1 MRQSGVVLSFAQ
13 FASANVASWLR
24 LAGALTA
31 DAGLAEDL
39 VQDVLVKLHARWD
52 RMGTVVVPETYVHRM
67 ITNEYLSW
75 RRSRSAQVV
84 PTEVDRLEDLGGTDP
99 DLAVEHA
106 DRDAL
111 RAEIARLP
119 RQQQAVLALRYYGGL
134 TDTEIATALDCA
146 PGTVRGYASRALA
159 TLRVESIHRLLP
171 TEGP

>member
-1 MRQSGVVLSFAQ
+1 MPPSFAQ
-13 FASANVASWLR
+13 FATKNLRSWLR

-39 VQDVLVKLHARWD
+39 VQDVLVKLHKRWD
-52 RMGTVVVPETYVHRM
+52 RMDTVQNPQAYAHRM

-75 RRSRSAQVV
+75 RRSRHARLV
-84 PTEVDRLEDLGGTDP
+84 PVTADHLEDLGGVGADP
-99 DLAVEHA
+99 AVVHA

-134 TDTEIATALDCA
+134 TDTEIATALNCA